1 LCRAVIGVPFPRG
14 AALSGVFMSTV
25 SLVVTAAVAPSLLGL
40 AIWLGLAL
48 NRMSAEV
55 GSRGSMKRMHF
66 ND

>member
-1 LCRAVIGVPFPRG
+1 
-14 AALSGVFMSTV
+14 MSTISPV
-25 SLVVTAAVAPSLLGL
+25 FTATVALSLLGL